1 MPDLG
6 SLGTPNAAFLRHTVQ
21 GGLLMLRP
29 APLDNVF
36 SHPDFV
42 SSGNENP
49 NGMDHFC
56 LSVDAATVDDVIAD
70 LRHKKPTVP

>member
-1 MPDLG
+1 
-6 SLGTPNAAFLRHTVQ
+6 
-21 GGLLMLRP
+21 MLRP